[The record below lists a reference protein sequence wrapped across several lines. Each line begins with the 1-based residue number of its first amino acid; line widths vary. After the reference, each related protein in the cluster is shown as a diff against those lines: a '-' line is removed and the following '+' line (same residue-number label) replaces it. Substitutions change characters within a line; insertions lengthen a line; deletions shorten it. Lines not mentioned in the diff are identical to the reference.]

1 MNGSM
6 QPDDGC
12 ELPLI
17 DQSVMSDWSGD
28 LDLSD
33 VLDVLARVPDE
44 GRKCLDDL
52 NKALEAG
59 DLVIARRA
67 AHRLKGMA
75 SNLGAVRLARL
86 ARSIELDTR
95 DVGDLSVRTTA
106 LKATL
111 SETLAA
117 VRSHAEKL
125 AA

>member
-1 MNGSM
+1 MHGSS
-6 QPDDGC
+6 QSEDGC

-17 DQSVMSDWSGD
+17 DHDVMSDWSGD
-28 LDLSD
+28 LDLAD
-33 VLDVLARVPDE
+33 VLDVLALVPDE
-44 GRKCLDDL
+44 GRKCIDDL
-52 NKALEAG
+52 NRALEGG
-59 DLVIARRA
+59 DLVVARRA

-95 DVGDLSVRTTA
+95 DVGDLSVRATA
-106 LKATL
+106 LKAAL